1 MSIFDI
7 LINRKTVPVHLMRGD
22 FASLFR
28 GVIVNHDQEH
38 ILPPVEFVPSKASVA
53 VFRNAY
59 NSKSPW
65 GDGYGWLAYLHNRML
80 GACLNRER
88 ARDLLQTAVIYPLP
102 DLARR
107 RCQRLSEEDKVTVGS
122 VEAGQHVLTISI
134 SSPRDQLFLRAMM
147 MRSITARME
156 RPVWKQLVELLL
168 TDLYEQLAHNDVYL
182 DAGVARL
189 RQGVLLITVLAEDC

>member
-1 MSIFDI
+1 M
-7 LINRKTVPVHLMRGD
+7 GD
-22 FASLFR
+22 FFSLFR

-38 ILPPVEFVPSKASVA
+38 ILPPVEFVPGSVSVA
-53 VFRNAY
+53 VFRKAY
-59 NSKSPW
+59 NSKRLW
-65 GDGYGWLAYLHNRML
+65 GDGYGWFAYLFNLMS

-107 RCQRLSEEDKVTVGS
+107 RCGRLSEEDRVAVGS
-122 VEAGQHVLTISI
+122 LEVGQHTLTISI

-147 MRSITARME
+147 MRAITARME
-156 RPVWKQLVELLL
+156 RSVWKQLVELLL
-168 TDLYEQLAHNDVYL
+168 TDLYEQLAHNDVLL

-189 RQGVLLITVLAEDC
+189 RQGILRISVLAEDC